1 MGGAASIGFA
11 LPGFRPH
18 DDHAVGKLIAGVGLL
33 VHDEAVER
41 RKFGLKRELTVT
53 VASLREIGLA
63 DGACL
68 EELFRHI
75 RGSRL
80 RPCPP
85 CTGLFLR
92 LAWRDQPQSRNSV
105 LSGTHSAPDLSV
117 TVLSEIPEQSDAFPK
132 GLYLRNVDGKLWL
145 RGYICDAAYR
155 FPGDAL
161 FAFEAINE

>member
-1 MGGAASIGFA
+1 MISFSLKAEPIPADRIPRTLEEHGILTNHYAEEYISHPRFFAGF
-11 LPGFRPH
+11 
-18 DDHAVGKLIAGVGLL
+18 K
-33 VHDEAVER
+33 E
-41 RKFGLKRELTVT
+41 ELTVT
-53 VASLREIGLA
+53 IASLREIGLE

-75 RGSRL
+75 PGSRL

-92 LAWRDQPQSRNSV
+92 LEWRDQPQSRNSV
-105 LSGTHSAPDLSV
+105 LSGTHSAPDQSV
-117 TVLSEIPEQSDAFPK
+117 TVLSEIPEQSDDFPK